1 MLQPGGESDW
11 GTRKKRKILGDE
23 VSECTGVSSGR
34 LLNYFITI
42 AFTRRD
48 KRNNRV
54 LDIFT

>member
-34 LLNYFITI
+34 LLYYFITI

-48 KRNNRV
+48 KRNNGV

>member
-11 GTRKKRKILGDE
+11 GTRKKRKILGD
-23 VSECTGVSSGR
+23 GVSSGR
-34 LLNYFITI
+34 LLNYFIII

-48 KRNNRV
+48 KRNNGV